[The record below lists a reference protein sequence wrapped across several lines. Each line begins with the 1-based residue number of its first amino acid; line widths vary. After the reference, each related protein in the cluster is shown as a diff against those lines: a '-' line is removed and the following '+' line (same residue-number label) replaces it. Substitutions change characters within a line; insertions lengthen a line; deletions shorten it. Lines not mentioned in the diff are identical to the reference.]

1 MSSTPEPLDDLIEKL
16 AAIEHE
22 RWAHWQKF
30 VHTSGTRQ
38 ADGSL
43 ILPPDMVERWQRQIE
58 TPYSDLS
65 DAEKAS
71 DREQVSKYLPMV
83 EAWFLQKRGSGNG

>member
-1 MSSTPEPLDDLIEKL
+1 MSSTPEPRDELIEKL

-22 RWAHWQKF
+22 RWAHWQTF
-30 VHTSGTRQ
+30 VHSSGTLQ

-43 ILPPDMVERWQRQIE
+43 ILPPDLVERWQRQIE

-71 DREQVSKYLPMV
+71 DREQVSKYLPTV
-83 EAWFLQKRGSGNG
+83 ERWVSSKGGQL